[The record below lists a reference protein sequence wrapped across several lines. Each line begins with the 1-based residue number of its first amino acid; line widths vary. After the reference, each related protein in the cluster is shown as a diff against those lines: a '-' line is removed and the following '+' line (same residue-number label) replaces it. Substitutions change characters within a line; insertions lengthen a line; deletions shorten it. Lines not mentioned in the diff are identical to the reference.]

1 MGAKGLMSVTNDV
14 AAPNIQAATSRASR
28 IGLAKKSLGTLQAA
42 ARGRGDAEAARF
54 RVFEWQPAY
63 ASRLKP
69 VSMGFDAQSQAIER
83 LHFHAV
89 VISKARF

>member
-1 MGAKGLMSVTNDV
+1 MYNAFDNYTSDV
-14 AAPNIQAATSRASR
+14 AAPKIQAATSRASR
-28 IGLAKKSLGTLQAA
+28 IVLAKKSLGTLRAA

-63 ASRLKP
+63 APRLKP
-69 VSMGFDAQSQAIER
+69 VSIGFDGQSQAIER

-89 VISKARF
+89 AIFKARF